1 MAAHPQDLR
10 RLAYA
15 DPMAFPVLFDSAASG
30 PLGRYSIL
38 PAYPEAALWQDG
50 YGRLQ
55 GWGLTK
61 PIAAERGFLSALEE
75 LWRGSASPAASA
87 ADEMLSGPFQGGWV
101 VYLGY
106 ELSAEIEPKLGLP
119 SLPPERSLPPS
130 SAPRAFALRVP
141 AAMVYDHLEDRAWT
155 VVEPGREALQHRLRR
170 DLATAADLPG
180 AELPDA
186 VLDSLRLEE
195 EDPQRFAAC
204 VAAALEHIRA
214 GDIYQANLS
223 RRWYAALDP
232 ALAST
237 ARGLAGRT
245 LYERLRRLNP
255 APFAALARFQGW
267 QLLCSSPERLVR
279 VSGSRVETRP
289 IAGTRPRSRSA
300 DADSGEL
307 AALIAHPKERAEHI
321 MLVDLER
328 NDLGRICRP
337 GSVRADELM
346 CTESY
351 AHVHHIV
358 SNVCG
363 ELGHGLTSG
372 RRAARRVSG
381 RQHHRLPEVSLHAD
395 HYGAGRG
402 GRAGPIPARSA
413 IINRDGSMDF
423 NILIR
428 TITMDAQALDFR
440 AGAGIV
446 ADSDWR
452 LELQETRAKA
462 RGLIAA
468 LQCPEPDPSHE
479 HDNLDQRPRGRSSG
493 QRGSGSA
500 VRRRAVRDHQLPRRS
515 AALAGAAS
523 AASARRLRAA
533 AAALR
538 CL

>member
-195 EDPQRFAAC
+195 EDPQSFAAC

-363 ELGHGLTSG
+363 ELGHGLTPLDVL
-372 RRAARRVSG
+372 RAVFPGGSITGCPKFRCMQIITALEG
-381 RQHHRLPEVSLHAD
+381 EVR
-395 HYGAGRG
+395 GAYTGALG
-402 GRAGPIPARSA
+402 F
-413 IINRDGSMDF
+413 INHNGSMDF

-468 LQCPEPDPSHE
+468 LQ
-479 HDNLDQRPRGRSSG
+479 RP
-493 QRGSGSA
+493 
-500 VRRRAVRDHQLPRRS
+500 
-515 AALAGAAS
+515 
-523 AASARRLRAA
+523 
-533 AAALR
+533 
-538 CL
+538 